1 MPYYLVPDKSGER
14 AYALLREALQKTGKV
29 GVVTF
34 VLRNKESLAIL
45 ELQKTKNEFQKFLNV
60 F

>member
-45 ELQKTKNEFQKFLNV
+45 RATEDKK
-60 F
+60 